1 MFCTRRGHG
10 NPVFRKK
17 SRGPRPGTTQR
28 RYEAGGYNDEYTNL
42 YIYDITD
49 DPTSDD
55 LTSYLRYFYLSEVL
69 LFNTSDLR

>member
-1 MFCTRRGHG
+1 MKQLKSSSKAAQK
-10 NPVFRKK
+10 VFLKNLSEESK
-17 SRGPRPGTTQR
+17 TLFGGTGTTQR
-28 RYEAGGYNDEYTNL
+28 
-42 YIYDITD
+42 